1 MWVIHLSFGTH
12 LFYFATARSVD
23 AKTVVFPITRTQFT
37 TLDYMDNISVI
48 LGQNS
53 KQKDWLYR
61 DSEGVILPEYYY
73 WPRDEHQEIYDI
85 YDGDIFG
92 LQVNDD
98 GTLLAVW
105 TEHNFVYIYK
115 RGTGDDHVLHDEER
129 PTQTTQPDDTL
140 KPPAL
145 PIKSLSLVD
154 QLDVLLGFRL
164 PPPSASQSQHHPDIP
179 PRWVLRM
186 VITPHDRNARQAV
199 GLTGHNKK
207 NCETHGY
214 FLSLSLS

>member
-1 MWVIHLSFGTH
+1 MVHSNTFP
-12 LFYFATARSVD
+12 TARSID

-48 LGQNS
+48 LEQNS

-105 TEHNFVYIYK
+105 TEHNFIYIYK
-115 RGTGDDHVLHDEER
+115 RGAGDDHVLHDDGR
-129 PTQTTQPDDTL
+129 PTHADALQPSDDDTFKS

-164 PPPSASQSQHHPDIP
+164 PPPSASQSRQHPDIP
-179 PRWVLRM
+179 PRWFLRM
-186 VITPHDRNARQAV
+186 VVTPHDRSARQAV
-199 GLTGHNKK
+199 GLTGDNGKG
-207 NCETHGY
+207 CATQGY
-214 FLSLSLS
+214 FFSLF